1 MERVT
6 EHREAP
12 ALAVYGWRG
21 GFLFVLW
28 GLLIPEAQCY
38 FRTVILTVP
47 AAVNFYVHN
56 SVEAGKIVVHIVGVF
71 GGDIPDLV
79 AVDIDTESGLA
90 FPFFPL
96 QSQFHCSLVERF
108 VFEVDFS
115 QDGLTAFAPFLKVTP
130 ATFTERNSKAGFVS
144 LVVAEANNG
153 AAGAGRT
160 VGATP
165 YGAHFLHG
173 ERPRFF
179 ATESGIYCG
188 FLIPEQCAF
197 V

>member
-1 MERVT
+1 MLFPR
-6 EHREAP
+6 HSSGLRRRRKP
-12 ALAVYGWRG
+12 LCLRSRRG
-21 GFLFVLW
+21 GKNWRLHSRLVRREYSD
-28 GLLIPEAQCY
+28 LI
-38 FRTVILTVP
+38 
-47 AAVNFYVHN
+47 
-56 SVEAGKIVVHIVGVF
+56 
-71 GGDIPDLV
+71 

-96 QSQFHCSLVERF
+96 QSQFHCTLVERF
-108 VFEVDFS
+108 VFEMDFS
-115 QDGLTAFAPFLKVTP
+115 QDGLTAFAPVLKGTP

-144 LVVAEANNG
+144 LVVAEANKG
-153 AAGAGRT
+153 AVGAGRT

-197 V
+197 VWYFAPPSSK